1 MSMLSRVANNIYWMA
16 RYLERAENTAR
27 LINVNSHL
35 LLDLPSRVK
44 LGWEPIVDI
53 LSFRSQFYEKYESAD
68 EKSVISFMLTDLD
81 NSGSIVS
88 SLSSARENARTVKE
102 ILPQEAWEQINE
114 IYLFVT
120 ENKAQAFAR
129 RTRYDYLKK
138 IIKANQAI
146 TGLLTGTM
154 THDDGYC
161 FLRIGRN
168 LERADMSTR
177 IIDVRSASLLPD
189 VDEESQTFSNIQ
201 WMSVLKSMTA
211 YQMYRREVRVRIN
224 REDVLEFL
232 LLEARFPRSLLHTI
246 EQVEYSL
253 AQLPHNKPVIEK
265 TRNVRNYLLNA
276 NPAKLIQDK
285 LHEFI
290 DDIQLGLIEIDTK
303 LNECYF

>member
-35 LLDLPSRVK
+35 LLDLPARVK

-53 LSFRSQFYEKYESAD
+53 LSFRDLFYKNYENAD
-68 EKSVISFMLTDLD
+68 ENSVIKFMLTDLD
-81 NSGSIVS
+81 NPGSIIS
-88 SLSSARENARTVKE
+88 SLSAARENARTVKE

-120 ENKAQAFAR
+120 ENESQAFVR
-129 RTRYDYLKK
+129 RSRYDYLKR

-161 FLRIGRN
+161 FLRVGRN
-168 LERADMSTR
+168 LERAEMSTR

-189 VDEESQTFSNIQ
+189 VDEDSQAFGNIQ
-201 WMSVLKSMTA
+201 WMSVLKSMSA

-246 EQVEYSL
+246 EQVENAL
-253 AQLPHNKPVIEK
+253 AQLPRNKTSIDK
-265 TRNVRNYLLNA
+265 TRNLRSYLLNA
-276 NPAKLIQDK
+276 NPAKLMQDK
-285 LHEFI
+285 LHDFI
-290 DDIQLGLIEIDTK
+290 DDMQLGLIEIDVE
-303 LNECYF
+303 LSESYF